1 MNPFIVFGDSI
12 TYGAELADVPYEKPK
27 TDPSKFAWPALLGAT
42 NFSQSGLS
50 NFAIRRHCIN
60 FSTINRPEYV
70 IVAWSYNDR
79 TEFLQAENIIG
90 FSPYAED
97 TKECDKLFTTIG
109 PDWKEDIKK
118 QGKQFVD
125 LYYKYFYNDYSG
137 IYNTLSNIYF
147 TQLHLESLNLS
158 YSMTFPSYKS
168 LCIDDEYI
176 FNLLTN
182 DPTGVDVVIG
192 SIKQLYEL
200 VDWTKFIFLENKTSN
215 YCGIMDLAKDLNA
228 IAPHNHPSQECHNKY
243 ADELRRRIF

>member
-42 NFSQSGLS
+42 NFSQPGLS

-60 FSTINRPEYV
+60 FSTINRPDYV

-79 TEFLQAENIIG
+79 TEFLQAESIIG
-90 FSPYAED
+90 SSPYVDD

-109 PDWKEDIKK
+109 PDWKEKIKK
-118 QGKQFVD
+118 KGKQFVD

-147 TQLHLESLNLS
+147 TQLHLESLNLN
-158 YSMTFPSYKS
+158 YSMTFPSYRS
-168 LCIDDEYI
+168 LCVDNEYI
-176 FNLLTN
+176 FNLF
-182 DPTGVDVVIG
+182 VDNPAIDAVIG
-192 SIKQLYEL
+192 SIEQLYEL
-200 VDWTKFIFLENKTSN
+200 IDWTKFIFMQNTFSD
-215 YCGIMDLAKDLNA
+215 YGGIMDLATEHM
-228 IAPHNHPSQECHNKY
+228 PHGHPTQECHNKY